1 MFIYNEESI
10 LNNPIS
16 RWVNVIIMTIITL
29 IFIGNEA
36 MPPTITYWGLAFIII
51 FSSLCISYCY
61 SRTMSKTHF
70 FEDDK
75 RERDKKDKFSVIYI
89 LISSVLSCAPT
100 CLCASS
106 SYPYP
111 WRFLLSFSFLFLFFS
126 SRRRHSISSAVSFFF
141 QAEDVIRAL
150 VRSRVLGDVY
160 KLQQS

>member
-1 MFIYNEESI
+1 MKLFIYNEESI

-16 RWVNVIIMTIITL
+16 RWVNVIIVTIITL

-75 RERDKKDKFSVIYI
+75 RERDKKDKFSAIYI
-89 LISSVLSCAPT
+89 LISSVLSCALAVAFAICYQVYLLTGFNDFCWVMTFIPIPI
-100 CLCASS
+100 LIFNLLNIPSLY
-106 SYPYP
+106 YP
-111 WRFLLSFSFLFLFFS
+111 LFEDALQ
-126 SRRRHSISSAVSFFF
+126 IS
-141 QAEDVIRAL
+141 
-150 VRSRVLGDVY
+150 
-160 KLQQS
+160 